1 MHRCIGLSA
10 AISIQNTKKTDIF
23 KHNMPFA
30 TYLFPVANGQLFAQ
44 NKLGL
49 FRIRVS
55 RVIRLSVR
63 YRVSCHSGVSATSFK
78 DTLNADSG

>member
-10 AISIQNTKKTDIF
+10 AISVQNMKKNDIF

-30 TYLFPVANGQLFAQ
+30 TYLFPVANGALFVQ
-44 NKLGL
+44 NKLGW
-49 FRIRVS
+49 FRVRVS

-63 YRVSCHSGVSATSFK
+63 YMVSCHSGVSATSFK
-78 DTLNADSG
+78 DTLNDDSG